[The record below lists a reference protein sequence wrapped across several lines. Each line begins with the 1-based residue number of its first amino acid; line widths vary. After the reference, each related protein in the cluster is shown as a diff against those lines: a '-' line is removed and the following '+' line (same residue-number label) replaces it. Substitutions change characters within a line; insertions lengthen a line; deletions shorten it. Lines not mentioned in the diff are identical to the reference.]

1 MRDRSSPGSRR
12 PAVIVVGID
21 DSASSISALH
31 WAAELLGSD
40 GALHA
45 VRAVSPSLELA
56 AAAVQSKAP
65 ELVARAGQELE
76 RATAAIRRGGR
87 PVEHHV
93 VEDQPESALRTVAAE
108 VAADMIAVGV
118 HRQAAHVPRRI
129 GRTVSGLIDR
139 AQHPLAV
146 IPEGSLPSQPGTV
159 VVAVGGGAELRPA
172 LRWAVDYAIE
182 HGCALSLVRA
192 ADSPPM
198 FSMDWM
204 LTRMAH
210 FIDPA
215 VLGTWALDDLAE
227 LADQV
232 QRSTDEELEISLAAA
247 GRRAGPT
254 LVEAGSHAALLVL
267 EARPRPESPVPSWVH
282 HAVRHTPCPAVLFP
296 AGFEPARRA
305 GG

>member
-1 MRDRSSPGSRR
+1 MRRTT
-12 PAVIVVGID
+12 VIVVGVD
-21 DSASSISALH
+21 ESASSISALE
-31 WAAELLGSD
+31 WAADLLGSD
-40 GALHA
+40 GVLHA

-56 AAAVQSKAP
+56 VAAVQAKSA
-65 ELVARAGQELE
+65 ELVASAGEELE
-76 RATAAIRRGGR
+76 RATATIRERGR
-87 PVEHHV
+87 PVVHHL
-93 VEDQPESALRTVAAE
+93 VEDQPESALRSIATE
-108 VAADMIAVGV
+108 VGADMIAVGV

-139 AQHPLAV
+139 AEHPFAV
-146 IPEGSLPSQPGTV
+146 IPDGSRASQPGTV

-172 LRWAVDYAIE
+172 LRWAVDYAMA
-182 HGCALSLVRA
+182 HGQALSLVRA

-215 VLGTWALDDLAE
+215 VLESWALDDLGDLAE
-227 LADQV
+227 QV
-232 QRSTDEELEISLAAA
+232 QRSTDEELEISLSAA

-254 LVEAGSHAALLVL
+254 LVEAGGQAALLVL
-267 EARPRPESPVPSWVH
+267 ESHPRPESPVPSWVH

-296 AGFEPARRA
+296 AVAADPARRV